1 MLFADVVRT
10 SAAVRS
16 TRSRKAKIAALAGL
30 LRAAAP
36 AEVGPVTAWL
46 SGELTQG
53 RLGAGW
59 RTLAGLDATPPAAL
73 PRISVGAVESILDRV
88 AAESGPGS
96 GARRKDLLAE
106 LWSAATAPEQEYL
119 PRLLTGELR
128 QGALTALVAEA
139 VAEAAGVPVA
149 LVRRAHMLSGRL
161 PVTAAAALRGGAEE
175 LLAFRLEIGRP
186 IQPMLASPGASLEE
200 ATAEFDGQVSVEHKL
215 DGARIQ
221 VHRAGET
228 VRVFTRTLREI
239 TDSVPELVALVRG
252 LDCRSVVLDGETLA
266 LTDDGRPRPF
276 QETMS
281 RFATMLAPA
290 DPEGAVPAAP
300 SDGSVPAGSAP
311 GGAVRAGTVTDGFAA
326 VPGYAVPPEFDAA
339 TARHLPPGA
348 PLLPPVNSTRELLL
362 HPYFFDCLHLDGED
376 LLDEP
381 LARRREALLSVAGR
395 HTIPALIRPDR
406 ETAAEY
412 LDGALAAGHEGL
424 MVKALD
430 APYAAGRRGRSWLKI
445 KPVHSLDL
453 IVLGAEWGYGR
464 RTGYLSNL
472 HLGAREPR
480 TGEPVMVGKT
490 FKGLTDALL
499 AWQTAEFPRHE
510 RARDEHTVYLW
521 PELVVEV
528 ALDGVQVSPRYPG
541 GVALRFARVVR
552 YRPDKTADQADTIVT
567 VRGLLP

>member
-1 MLFADVVRT
+1 M
-10 SAAVRS
+10 RS
-16 TRSRKAKIAALAGL
+16 TRSRKAKVAALAEL

-36 AEVGPVTAWL
+36 EEVAPVVAWL
-46 SGELTQG
+46 SGDLSQG

-59 RTLAGLDATPPAAL
+59 RTLAGLDAVPPAAL
-73 PRISVGAVESILDRV
+73 PTVTVTAVEAILDQV
-88 AAESGPGS
+88 AAQSGPGS
-96 GARRKDLLAE
+96 GTRRKELLTE
-106 LWSAATAPEQEYL
+106 LWTAATTAEQEYL

-139 VAEAAGVPVA
+139 VAEAAGVPLPV
-149 LVRRAHMLSGRL
+149 VRRAYMLSGRL
-161 PVTAAAALRGGAEE
+161 PVTAVAALRGGAEE
-175 LLAFRLEIGRP
+175 LAAFRLEVGRP
-186 IQPMLASPGASLEE
+186 IQPMLASPGSSLDE
-200 ATAEFDGQVSVEHKL
+200 ATAEFGGEVSIEHKL

-221 VHRAGET
+221 VHRHGAQ

-239 TDSVPELVALVRG
+239 TDGVPELVALVRG
-252 LDCRSVVLDGETLA
+252 LECESVVLDGETLA
-266 LTDDGRPRPF
+266 LTEDGRPRPF

-281 RFATMLAPA
+281 RFATLLPPTA
-290 DPEGAVPAAP
+290 DDAGGADGEGPDGEGPDGEGADGEG
-300 SDGSVPAGSAP
+300 SDGEDPVVAGS
-311 GGAVRAGTVTDGFAA
+311 VVAGSVA
-326 VPGYAVPPEFDAA
+326 PEFDAA

-348 PLLPPVNSTRELLL
+348 LLLPPVNSSRELLL
-362 HPYFFDCLHLDGED
+362 HPYFFDCLHLNGRD
-376 LLDEP
+376 LLDAP
-381 LARRREALLSVAGR
+381 LSQRRDALLSVAGS
-395 HTIPALIRPDR
+395 HTIPALISPDG

-424 MVKALD
+424 MVKSLS

-472 HLGAREPR
+472 HLGARDPR

-521 PELVVEV
+521 PELVVEI

-552 YRPDKTADQADTIVT
+552 YRPDKTPDQVDTIDT